1 MELKEYTVEKSGR
14 IQGLWREKN
23 ETIKLSD
30 AAARYPVMS
39 GQIKL
44 KGTKKTTTQK
54 SEDK

>member
-30 AAARYPVMS
+30 AAARYPAMS

-44 KGTKKTTTQK
+44 KGTKKTATQK